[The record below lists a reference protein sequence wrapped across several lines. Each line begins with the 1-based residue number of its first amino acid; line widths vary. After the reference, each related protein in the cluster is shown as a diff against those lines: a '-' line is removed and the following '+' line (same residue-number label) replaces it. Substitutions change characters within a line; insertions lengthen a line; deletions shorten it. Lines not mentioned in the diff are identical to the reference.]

1 MIVLLIC
8 FCSHII
14 HIDGNQD
21 EVTQNIKLT
30 SAYFLELPVCTKFPS
45 QSEIQGHQSSK
56 QATCYLSR

>member
-1 MIVLLIC
+1 MIVFLIC

-30 SAYFLELPVCTKFPS
+30 SDYFLELPVCTRFPS
-45 QSEIQGHQSSK
+45 QSEIQGHQS
-56 QATCYLSR
+56 